1 MSVLR
6 TLPQLRGAFHSNMR
20 SLSMAELR
28 VTPAGF
34 ALAVSSCMYCAD
46 LAAQS
51 VPPVDFYGSLRTQ
64 LETVSPD
71 RQDRLDAY
79 TSLRDAYSRLG
90 MNVDHQLGA
99 QLALTG
105 QLELAVDSANFR
117 LRDPYDQGDDNR
129 PHGQR
134 FRIARIGLRGNFG
147 SITYGQQWMPYYNAI
162 AAPVDMFSSYYSGY
176 ATYTVFRVANTIAYS
191 TPEHNGFSL
200 AAAYAGSG
208 GNVRSTARIDDRRWQ
223 AAATYAFGNTRLA
236 AGIDDRGD
244 AGYGRNR
251 LYGLSASHQA
261 DKLYLAIKVEVFDT
275 GNRQLGAFSTD
286 GNRSVNLFGSY
297 AGQEYDQIDVRES
310 GELRRLHCSSWHRS
324 STFERLQDVRR
335 ILSRRRNCRP
345 LCASGRLERFRC
357 KPWRRPCYCCRYSL

>member
-1 MSVLR
+1 
-6 TLPQLRGAFHSNMR
+6 
-20 SLSMAELR
+20 MAELR
-28 VTPAGF
+28 TTSAGF
-34 ALAVSSCMYCAD
+34 ALAVSSCVYCAD

-51 VPPVDFYGSLRTQ
+51 APPVDFYGSLRTQ

-71 RQDRLDAY
+71 RQDRLNAY

-90 MNVDHQLGA
+90 INVDYQLGA
-99 QLALTG
+99 QWALTG

-129 PHGQR
+129 RHGQR

-176 ATYTVFRVANTIAYS
+176 ATYTVFRVARTVAYS
-191 TPEHNGFSL
+191 TPEHKGFSL

-208 GNVRSTARIDDRRWQ
+208 GNMRSTSRIDERRWQ
-223 AAATYAFGNTRLA
+223 VAATYVFGHTRLA

-261 DKLYLAIKVEVFDT
+261 DKLYLAVKYEIFDT
-275 GNRQLGAFSTD
+275 GNRQRGAFSTD
-286 GNRSVNLFGSY
+286 GNRSINLFGSY
-297 AGQEYDQIDVRES
+297 ALGRNTIKLMVAKVENYGDYIVHLGIDRQLSEDYKIFAEYYREAETAALS
-310 GELRRLHCSSWHRS
+310 ARRGG
-324 STFERLQDVRR
+324 
-335 ILSRRRNCRP
+335 LSNFN
-345 LCASGRLERFRC
+345 ASLGGGHAIAVGI
-357 KPWRRPCYCCRYSL
+357 RYDF